1 MSRKYEICW
10 HHHSDQEITMK
21 RLIIHPR
28 DHTTD
33 FLTALYEGW
42 SDSMVYNDKLTSKD
56 VNRLFHHCSPNT
68 QIMLLGHGSDKGLYY
83 REDSHKEFFDNVIVG
98 HPHRHWLQNRHNIVG
113 IFCHADLFAKTEDL
127 HGLYTGMII
136 TELYESEQ
144 YGINTTEAE
153 LSLENVKFVSRL
165 RQLLDEG
172 CLLHEIP
179 NRMLEL
185 NDTHSE
191 LTNFNYSNIFYL

>member
-1 MSRKYEICW
+1 
-10 HHHSDQEITMK
+10 MK
-21 RLIIHPR
+21 RLIIHPQ

-42 SDSMVYNDKLTSKD
+42 SDITVYTNKLTSKEM
-56 VNRLFHHCSPNT
+56 NHLFHHCSPAA

-83 REDSHKEFFDNVIVG
+83 REDSHKEGFDNVIVG

-113 IFCHADLFAKTEDL
+113 IFCNADLFAKSEGL

-136 TELYESEQ
+136 SELSEAEQ
-144 YGINTTEAE
+144 YNIHTSEDE
-153 LSLENVKFVSRL
+153 LSYENVKFVSRL

-172 CLLHEIP
+172 SLLYEIP
-179 NRMLEL
+179 DRMLAL
-185 NDTHSE
+185 DDSQSE
-191 LTNFNYSNIFYL
+191 LTKFNYANIFYL